1 MTLVKDNLVVDKPHD
16 MFKVKSNNYS
26 WISEYC
32 SKVLSDYPVV
42 LGIHLA
48 VGPFHQPHPA
58 SFLQFSSECAIFF
71 LIFFFYKSLVLLFFF
86 CNIFSCI

>member
-1 MTLVKDNLVVDKPHD
+1 MTLVKDNLVVDKPH
-16 MFKVKSNNYS
+16 MFKVKSNNYG

-48 VGPFHQPHPA
+48 VGPIHQPHPA
-58 SFLQFSSECAIFF
+58 GFCSFLLNVPSFF
-71 LIFFFYKSLVLLFFF
+71 
-86 CNIFSCI
+86 